1 MNRKQFIALIAAAF
15 CVLPAF
21 VLGQDT
27 EREKPEPFKTA
38 SLKKATGTV
47 QAVSQSDRHVVLQ
60 VEGGRPVILDG
71 QRVSNFDEVRPGDRV
86 QVSYYE
92 GLIAE
97 LKPPGKDTQG
107 EVTRSQKTPGDMPGN
122 ASGRGIV
129 TTVEVTSVDPD
140 RNMITFEGPDGRSR
154 TLGVADRN
162 AKEFMNQLNPGDRV
176 QMTYIEATAVTIE
189 PEKG

>member
-1 MNRKQFIALIAAAF
+1 MNRKQLIVLVAAAF
-15 CVLPAF
+15 VLPAL
-21 VLGQDT
+21 VAGQDAQ
-27 EREKPEPFKTA
+27 REKPEPFKTA
-38 SLKKATGTV
+38 SLKQATGTI
-47 QAVSQSDRHVVLQ
+47 QAVSQSDRHIVLQ
-60 VEGGRPVILDG
+60 VEGAQPVILDG
-71 QRVSNFDEVRPGDRV
+71 ERVGNFDEVRPGDRV
-86 QVSYYE
+86 EVSYYE

-107 EVTRSQKTPGDMPGN
+107 EVTRSRKTPGDMPGG

-129 TTVEVTSVDPD
+129 STVEVTSVDPD

-162 AKEFMNQLNPGDRV
+162 AKEFMNQLKPGDKV
-176 QMTYIEATAVTIE
+176 QVTYTEATAVTIE